1 MVKQCCELRVE
12 FFVLRLKAASI
23 FHHRWFKYLNISLS
37 WYSDICECWFLE
49 QILLLYLRNARWLF
63 MFIYTNMCK
72 TFSIAWIPVKAK
84 GHRQRHLRH
93 YLCSQLA
100 RAEVLLNYLIIYYYF
115 QSLLSFSK
123 FSVVGSLNL
132 KCELLVS

>member
-1 MVKQCCELRVE
+1 
-12 FFVLRLKAASI
+12 
-23 FHHRWFKYLNISLS
+23 
-37 WYSDICECWFLE
+37 
-49 QILLLYLRNARWLF
+49 

-100 RAEVLLNYLIIYYYF
+100 RAEVLLNYLIIYYY
-115 QSLLSFSK
+115 LIILGTMTL
-123 FSVVGSLNL
+123 VLVGMDNF
-132 KCELLVS
+132 